1 MKKFVKLC
9 SAIMVLLVVLTASA
23 LAAEVLH
30 SGTCGGE
37 GDGSNLTWTL
47 DDEGTLR
54 VDGNGRMENYYSSSM
69 PWYNYRS
76 SIKSVVIGEGV
87 TSIGNHAFFECN
99 NLTSVTIPKGVTS
112 IGDAAFQQCSKLTLV
127 SIPESVTS
135 IGLQTFYYCSSL
147 ASVTIPNRVTSIGDR
162 AFSLCSSLATVTIPE
177 SVTSIGDGIFSN
189 CSSLTNITVDA
200 NNAKYSSDE
209 LGVLYN
215 KDKTTLIQ
223 YPEGNT
229 ATRYEIPS
237 SVINIGVGAFFHCNS
252 LTSVT
257 IPESVT
263 SIGNSVFSGC
273 SSLAMVTIPEGITSI
288 GNSAFFGCNSLA
300 SVTIPMS
307 VKSID
312 DSAFSYCRSLTSVI
326 IPKGLTSIGWSAFS
340 NCSSLTSVAIPPSV
354 SSIGWFVFSYC
365 SSLTSVTIPKG
376 VTSIGNSA
384 FSGCSS
390 LTSVTIPESVTSID
404 KYAFSDC
411 SSLTSV
417 TIPEG
422 VTSIGYEAFNGCSI
436 LTSVT
441 ISATVKSIGNSA
453 FNGCS
458 SLTSIIVDVNNAEY
472 SNDERGVL
480 FDKGKT
486 ILVQYP
492 IGNTAKNYEIPES
505 VTSIGTS
512 AFYSCSSLTSV
523 TIPTSL
529 TSIGSSCFQYSG
541 LKDIYYTGVKSQF
554 VRINIGTNNSKFNQA
569 TVHYQGVAVTG
580 VSLNRT
586 SLTLMQG
593 ESAQLIATVL
603 PSNASD
609 KTVTW
614 LVTNPNVAS
623 VAEGVV
629 SALNAGT
636 TEIKATT
643 ADGGF
648 TAVCT
653 VTVTAPPTI
662 LNRDTVLVLD
672 DSGSMNGTPLTELKK
687 AAIKFCK
694 NVLEANGNNRIALVI
709 FETDTTVY
717 DFTTNITSLTANI
730 NAMQGYGGTNTNYA
744 LQKANAFIAQSNAD
758 VKSVV
763 LMTDGA
769 PTCKESEVYTAAA
782 TVRSHA
788 TLFTLGFF
796 HRIEGSEKTK
806 AQQLLQAI
814 KSEEYYYEVKD
825 GSKLDESFFEIS
837 EAITK
842 IPVTGLS
849 LDKEKIVLTEG
860 ESLMLNAS
868 LEPHDT
874 TERKI
879 YWLSSNTAVATV
891 SENGTVTAVSE
902 GSVTVTA
909 VSANTAI
916 KAECTVI
923 VNSSE
928 AWYYTYTVKDDGTAE
943 ITGYRT
949 GLQGDIV
956 IPSYVHEYRVTSI
969 GYKAF
974 YNCSSLTSA
983 SIPGG
988 VTRIGDSTFYG
999 CSNLTSV
1006 TISASVTSIGKYA
1019 FSGCRGLTTV
1029 TIPESVT
1036 SISDEAFRGCSSL
1049 TSVIIPKG
1057 MTSIGYEAF
1066 YGCSSLTSVIIP
1078 KGVTSIGNSAFS
1090 GCRSLTSIA
1099 VDENNAKYSSDE
1111 RGVLFNKEK
1120 TTLIQ
1125 YPIGNTATSYEIPLS
1140 VTSIGNS
1147 AFSGCSSLTSVTI
1160 PDGVTSIGWDAF
1172 YNCSSLTT
1180 VTIPSSVTS
1189 IGASAFRGC
1198 RSLTSVTISEGL
1210 TSIGYMFFS
1219 GCRSLTSVTI
1229 PSSVTSI
1236 GSDAFSGCR
1245 SLTSVTIP
1253 SSVTRIGDCAFVNCR
1268 SLTSVNIPEGVTR
1281 IGNSAFS
1288 GCRSLTSVTIPEGVT
1303 SIGRDAFAYC
1313 SSLTSV
1319 TIPEGVTSIGYEAF
1333 YGCSSLTSITVDVN
1347 NAKYSNDERG
1357 VLLNKDKT
1365 TLIQYP
1371 IGNTATSY
1379 EIPSSVT
1386 SIGSRA
1392 FYNCSLTS
1400 VTIPSSVT
1408 SIKDRAFSGCTNL
1421 KDVYYPGTEEEWKK
1435 ISIGSYNTKLTT
1447 ATIHYKAT
1455 VLTPSVTRTADG
1467 TVYKVSAANLPVSSV
1482 VVVALYK
1489 DGRFVGYESAVY
1501 NGETLEI
1508 AADTPHD
1515 TATILAWSDLEKLIP
1530 LAPGTKIG
1538 S

>member
-9 SAIMVLLVVLTASA
+9 YAILVLFAVLTASA
-23 LAAEVLH
+23 LAAEVLY

-54 VDGNGRMENYYSSSM
+54 IDGNGRMKDYNWNGS
-69 PWYNYRS
+69 PWYKNHS

-87 TSIGNHAFFECN
+87 TSIG
-99 NLTSVTIPKGVTS
+99 
-112 IGDAAFQQCSKLTLV
+112 
-127 SIPESVTS
+127 
-135 IGLQTFYYCSSL
+135 
-147 ASVTIPNRVTSIGDR
+147 
-162 AFSLCSSLATVTIPE
+162 
-177 SVTSIGDGIFSN
+177 
-189 CSSLTNITVDA
+189 
-200 NNAKYSSDE
+200 
-209 LGVLYN
+209 
-215 KDKTTLIQ
+215 
-223 YPEGNT
+223 
-229 ATRYEIPS
+229 
-237 SVINIGVGAFFHCNS
+237 
-252 LTSVT
+252 
-257 IPESVT
+257 
-263 SIGNSVFSGC
+263 
-273 SSLAMVTIPEGITSI
+273 
-288 GNSAFFGCNSLA
+288 
-300 SVTIPMS
+300 
-307 VKSID
+307 
-312 DSAFSYCRSLTSVI
+312 DSAFS
-326 IPKGLTSIGWSAFS
+326 G
-340 NCSSLTSVAIPPSV
+340 
-354 SSIGWFVFSYC
+354 C

-376 VTSIGNSA
+376 VTSIGDYAFSGCSSLTSLTIPSSVTSIGDYA
-384 FSGCSS
+384 FSGCSSLTSLTIPSSVASIGDSVFSGCSS
-390 LTSVTIPESVTSID
+390 LTSVTIPESVTSIGNAAFYGCSSLTVVTIPSSVTSIGYWAFLGCSSLTSVSIPSSVTNIGHVAFRVCNSLMGITVDEDNTKYSSDECGVLFNKD
-404 KYAFSDC
+404 KTILIQYPIGNTATVYEIPEGVTCISACAFEDCSSLTSVIIPSSVTSISDCAFYGC

-417 TIPEG
+417 TIPSSVTSISDRAFYGCSSLTTVTIQEG
-422 VTSIGYEAFNGCSI
+422 VTSIGNSAFYECSSLKAVI
-436 LTSVT
+436 IPS
-441 ISATVKSIGNSA
+441 SVKSIGESA
-453 FNGCS
+453 FFNCSNLRSVYITDLVAWCQIKFDNISSNPLHYNDTGISYWGGDTTGTWKFKFGADLYINGEKATNIEIPSSVTSISDRAFYGCS
-458 SLTSIIVDVNNAEY
+458 SLVSVSILKGVTSIGDDAFYKCSSLKTVTVLEGVTNIG
-472 SNDERGVL
+472 ERAFYDCSSLTLV
-480 FDKGKT
+480 T
-486 ILVQYP
+486 IP
-492 IGNTAKNYEIPES
+492 SS
-505 VTSIGTS
+505 VTSIS
-512 AFYSCSSLTSV
+512 NCAFFRCKNLTSV
-523 TIPTSL
+523 TIPTSV
-529 TSIGSSCFQYSG
+529 TSIGNSAFDGCYS

-554 VRINIGTNNSKFNQA
+554 VRINIGTDNSTFNQA

-580 VSLNRT
+580 VSLNRM

-603 PSNASD
+603 PANASD

-614 LVTNPNVAS
+614 SVTNPNVAS
-623 VAEGVV
+623 VTEGVV

-782 TVRSHA
+782 AVRSHA

-874 TERKI
+874 TERSI
-879 YWLSSNTAVATV
+879 YWSSSNTAVATV
-891 SENGTVTAVSE
+891 SGNGTVTAVSE

-943 ITGYRT
+943 ITGYRP

-969 GYKAF
+969 G
-974 YNCSSLTSA
+974 NS
-983 SIPGG
+983 
-988 VTRIGDSTFYG
+988 
-999 CSNLTSV
+999 
-1006 TISASVTSIGKYA
+1006 
-1019 FSGCRGLTTV
+1019 
-1029 TIPESVT
+1029 
-1036 SISDEAFRGCSSL
+1036 
-1049 TSVIIPKG
+1049 
-1057 MTSIGYEAF
+1057 AF
-1066 YGCSSLTSVIIP
+1066 YG
-1078 KGVTSIGNSAFS
+1078 
-1090 GCRSLTSIA
+1090 
-1099 VDENNAKYSSDE
+1099 
-1111 RGVLFNKEK
+1111 
-1120 TTLIQ
+1120 
-1125 YPIGNTATSYEIPLS
+1125 
-1140 VTSIGNS
+1140 
-1147 AFSGCSSLTSVTI
+1147 
-1160 PDGVTSIGWDAF
+1160 
-1172 YNCSSLTT
+1172 
-1180 VTIPSSVTS
+1180 
-1189 IGASAFRGC
+1189 
-1198 RSLTSVTISEGL
+1198 
-1210 TSIGYMFFS
+1210 
-1219 GCRSLTSVTI
+1219 
-1229 PSSVTSI
+1229 
-1236 GSDAFSGCR
+1236 
-1245 SLTSVTIP
+1245 
-1253 SSVTRIGDCAFVNCR
+1253 
-1268 SLTSVNIPEGVTR
+1268 
-1281 IGNSAFS
+1281 
-1288 GCRSLTSVTIPEGVT
+1288 
-1303 SIGRDAFAYC
+1303 C

-1319 TIPEGVTSIGYEAF
+1319 TIPEGVTSIGWYAFSGCSSLTSVTIPASVTSVAYTAFYYCSSLKSVYINDLAAWCKIEFRNGGFTPIGTNPLSDGADLYINGNKATNIEIPEGVTSIGNYAF
-1333 YGCSSLTSITVDVN
+1333 YGCSSLVSVNIPASVTSIGGDAFGYCNSLAGITVDEN
-1347 NAKYSNDERG
+1347 NVKYSNDGSG
-1357 VLLNKDKT
+1357 VLFNKDKT

-1371 IGNTATSY
+1371 IGNTVTSY

-1386 SIGSRA
+1386 SIGYDAFRGCSSLTTVTIQDGVTSIGNSA
-1392 FYNCSLTS
+1392 FYGCSSLTS

-1408 SIKDRAFSGCTNL
+1408 SIGYDAFRGCSSLTTVTIPKGVTSIGGSAFRDCSSLTSVTIPEGVTSIGGSAFEDCSSLTTVTIPSSVTSIDNYAFYNCTNL

-1435 ISIGSYNTKLTT
+1435 ISIGSWNIPLTT
-1447 ATIHYKAT
+1447 ATIHYNAT

-1467 TVYKVSAANLPVSSV
+1467 VVYKVSAANLPVSSV

>member
-1 MKKFVKLC
+1 MKKFAKLC
-9 SAIMVLLVVLTASA
+9 TAILVLFAVLTVSA
-23 LAAEVLH
+23 LAAEVLY

-54 VDGNGRMENYYSSSM
+54 IEGNGRMNDYNWRNSS

-76 SIKSVVIGEGV
+76 SVKSAVIGEGV
-87 TSIGNHAFFECN
+87 TSIGDYA
-99 NLTSVTIPKGVTS
+99 
-112 IGDAAFQQCSKLTLV
+112 
-127 SIPESVTS
+127 
-135 IGLQTFYYCSSL
+135 
-147 ASVTIPNRVTSIGDR
+147 
-162 AFSLCSSLATVTIPE
+162 
-177 SVTSIGDGIFSN
+177 
-189 CSSLTNITVDA
+189 
-200 NNAKYSSDE
+200 
-209 LGVLYN
+209 
-215 KDKTTLIQ
+215 
-223 YPEGNT
+223 
-229 ATRYEIPS
+229 
-237 SVINIGVGAFFHCNS
+237 
-252 LTSVT
+252 
-257 IPESVT
+257 
-263 SIGNSVFSGC
+263 FSGC
-273 SSLAMVTIPEGITSI
+273 SSLTSMAIPEGVTSI
-288 GNSAFFGCNSLA
+288 GGNAF
-300 SVTIPMS
+300 
-307 VKSID
+307 
-312 DSAFSYCRSLTSVI
+312 Y
-326 IPKGLTSIGWSAFS
+326 
-340 NCSSLTSVAIPPSV
+340 
-354 SSIGWFVFSYC
+354 YC
-365 SSLTSVTIPKG
+365 SSLTSVTIPEG
-376 VTSIGNSA
+376 VTSIGGSA
-384 FSGCSS
+384 FYGCSS
-390 LTSVTIPESVTSID
+390 LTSVTIPESVTSIGNFVF
-404 KYAFSDC
+404 YGC

-422 VTSIGYEAFNGCSI
+422 VTSIGYSAFGYCSSLKSVYITDLAAWCKIKFDYYSNPLNNGADLYINGEKATNIIIPSSVMSVGNYAFNGC
-436 LTSVT
+436 
-441 ISATVKSIGNSA
+441 G
-453 FNGCS
+453 
-458 SLTSIIVDVNNAEY
+458 
-472 SNDERGVL
+472 
-480 FDKGKT
+480 
-486 ILVQYP
+486 
-492 IGNTAKNYEIPES
+492 
-505 VTSIGTS
+505 
-512 AFYSCSSLTSV
+512 SLTSV
-523 TIPTSL
+523 TIPEGVTSIGNSAFSGCSSL
-529 TSIGSSCFQYSG
+529 TTVTIPEGVTSIGDSAFSYCSSLASVTIPSSVTSIGSRAFHSSDSFGNGSLKSVYITDLAAWCKIRFSDTASNPLYNGADLYINGEKATNIEIPDGVASIGNYAFYGCRSLTSVTIPEGVTCIGDSAFSYCSSLSLTSVIIPSSVTSVGSKAFYSSGFFGNVSLKSVYITDLTAWCKIKFGDNDSNPLNKGADLYINGEKATNIEIPMSVTHIGDYAFYGYRSLTSVTVPTSMTSIGTYCFQNSG

-554 VRINIGTNNSKFNQA
+554 VRINIGTNNSTFNQA

-603 PSNASD
+603 PANASD

-614 LVTNPNVAS
+614 SVTNPNVAS

-717 DFTTNITSLTANI
+717 DFTTNITSLTASI

-782 TVRSHA
+782 AVRSHA

-874 TERKI
+874 TERSI
-879 YWLSSNTAVATV
+879 YWSSSNTAVATV

-909 VSANTAI
+909 VSANTEI

-943 ITGYRT
+943 ITGYRP

-969 GYKAF
+969 GSRAF
-974 YNCSSLTSA
+974 YDCRALTSA
-983 SIPGG
+983 IIPAG
-988 VTRIGDSTFYG
+988 
-999 CSNLTSV
+999 
-1006 TISASVTSIGKYA
+1006 VTSIGDY
-1019 FSGCRGLTTV
+1019 
-1029 TIPESVT
+1029 
-1036 SISDEAFRGCSSL
+1036 AFRGCSSL
-1049 TSVIIPKG
+1049 TSVTIPDG
-1057 MTSIGYEAF
+1057 VTNIGNAAFSGCSSLTSVTIPEGVTSIGDSAF
-1066 YGCSSLTSVIIP
+1066 YGCSSLTSATIP
-1078 KGVTSIGNSAFS
+1078 KSVTSIGNEAFS
-1090 GCRSLTSIA
+1090 GCSALTSVTIPESVTSIGWYA
-1099 VDENNAKYSSDE
+1099 FNGCSNLVSITVDENNAKYSSDE
-1111 RGVLFNKEK
+1111 RGVLFNK
-1120 TTLIQ
+1120 
-1125 YPIGNTATSYEIPLS
+1125 
-1140 VTSIGNS
+1140 
-1147 AFSGCSSLTSVTI
+1147 
-1160 PDGVTSIGWDAF
+1160 
-1172 YNCSSLTT
+1172 
-1180 VTIPSSVTS
+1180 
-1189 IGASAFRGC
+1189 
-1198 RSLTSVTISEGL
+1198 
-1210 TSIGYMFFS
+1210 
-1219 GCRSLTSVTI
+1219 
-1229 PSSVTSI
+1229 
-1236 GSDAFSGCR
+1236 
-1245 SLTSVTIP
+1245 
-1253 SSVTRIGDCAFVNCR
+1253 
-1268 SLTSVNIPEGVTR
+1268 
-1281 IGNSAFS
+1281 
-1288 GCRSLTSVTIPEGVT
+1288 
-1303 SIGRDAFAYC
+1303 
-1313 SSLTSV
+1313 
-1319 TIPEGVTSIGYEAF
+1319 
-1333 YGCSSLTSITVDVN
+1333 
-1347 NAKYSNDERG
+1347 
-1357 VLLNKDKT
+1357 DKT
-1365 TLIQYP
+1365 TLIRYP
-1371 IGNTATSY
+1371 AGNTATSY

-1386 SIGSRA
+1386 SIERYAFSGCSSLTSVTISEGVTSIGSCAFEYCSSLTSVTIPEGVWKIGHHAFYNCSSLTAVTIPLSMQYIDFAAFCGCSSLTSVTIPENVWKIGSEAFRYCSSLTSVTIPKSVTSIGDLAFDCCRSLTSVTIPEGVWKIEDSVFSYCSSLTSVIILEGVTSIGSRA
-1392 FYNCSLTS
+1392 FYNCSLAS

-1408 SIKDRAFSGCTNL
+1408 SIKDRAFSGCSKL
-1421 KDVYYPGTEEEWKK
+1421 KNVYYPGTEEEWKN
-1435 ISIGSYNTKLTT
+1435 ISIGRYNYPLTD
-1447 ATIHYKAT
+1447 ATIHYNAT

-1467 TVYKVSAANLPVSSV
+1467 VVYKVSAANLPVSSV

-1489 DGRFVGYESAVY
+1489 DGRFVGYECAVY